1 MLFEKFLDETN
12 YKLNK
17 IWVDKSSEFCNRSTK
32 SWLQDDDI
40 EMYSTQN
47 ERKSGI
53 AEWFT

>member
-53 AEWFT
+53 AE